1 MEYVHTPIPCCFKVN
16 RISIISNWISLS
28 VFLYCQFT
36 FFSWQFSHIHP
47 RKGALRRLSKVAC
60 FSGDLTL
67 LRRTTHFVRQ
77 FLRHEL
83 STLFFSRRE
92 TAKWITTNPTCMCC
106 FGVYSLAA
114 SQSVIIEFKNSLE
127 CWICALSDH
136 AIFKIVVRKLPTYI
150 KCVVAGLPVLKF
162 CVFEWMHSVKILSIF
177 KWVTKKITLTFCVS
191 TYL

>member
-1 MEYVHTPIPCCFKVN
+1 MELLLQ
-16 RISIISNWISLS
+16 WISLS
-28 VFLYCQFT
+28 VFLFRQFF

-83 STLFFSRRE
+83 SAIYYFSRRE
-92 TAKWITTNPTCMCC
+92 TAKWITTNPTYMCC

-114 SQSVIIEFKNSLE
+114 SQSVIIEFKNSFE
-127 CWICALSDH
+127 FWICALSDN
-136 AIFKIVVRKLPTYI
+136 AIFKIVVQKLTTYI
-150 KCVVAGLPVLKF
+150 KSVVTDWSASFEIF
-162 CVFEWMHSVKILSIF
+162 CVFEWMHRVSKYCQFSSELL
-177 KWVTKKITLTFCVS
+177 KKLLWRFVLVPIYSKYCEI
-191 TYL
+191 

>member
-1 MEYVHTPIPCCFKVN
+1 MNLSFCLFTSPI
-16 RISIISNWISLS
+16 L
-28 VFLYCQFT
+28 

-83 STLFFSRRE
+83 RAIYCFSRRE
-92 TAKWITTNPTCMCC
+92 TAKWITTNPTYMCC

-114 SQSVIIEFKNSLE
+114 SQSVIIEFKNSFE
-127 CWICALSDH
+127 FWICALSDN
-136 AIFKIVVRKLPTYI
+136 AIFKIVVQKLTTYI
-150 KCVVAGLPVLKF
+150 KSVVTGLPVLKF
-162 CVFEWMHSVKILSIF
+162 FVFLNECIECQNTVNF
-177 KWVTKKITLTFCVS
+177 QVS
-191 TYL
+191 Y

>member
-83 STLFFSRRE
+83 RAIYCFSRRE
-92 TAKWITTNPTCMCC
+92 TAKWITTNPTYMCC

-136 AIFKIVVRKLPTYI
+136 AIFKIVVRKLPKYI
-150 KCVVAGLPVLKF
+150 KSVVTGLPVLKF
-162 CVFEWMHSVKILSIF
+162 FVFLNECIECQNTVNF
-177 KWVTKKITLTFCVS
+177 QVS
-191 TYL
+191 Y

>member
-1 MEYVHTPIPCCFKVN
+1 MELLLQ
-16 RISIISNWISLS
+16 WISLS
-28 VFLYCQFT
+28 VFLFRQFF

-92 TAKWITTNPTCMCC
+92 TAKWITTTLLCAVL
-106 FGVYSLAA
+106 VYSLAA
-114 SQSVIIEFKNSLE
+114 PSNYIESYKFKIFLEFRILNSCSKIRSQWSRAIIT
-127 CWICALSDH
+127 
-136 AIFKIVVRKLPTYI
+136 IVVRKLPNYLHK
-150 KCVVAGLPVLKF
+150 KC
-162 CVFEWMHSVKILSIF
+162 CW
-177 KWVTKKITLTFCVS
+177 W
-191 TYL
+191 

>member
-83 STLFFSRRE
+83 RAIYYFSRRE
-92 TAKWITTNPTCMCC
+92 TAKWITTTPTYMCC

-114 SQSVIIEFKNSLE
+114 SQSVIIEFKNSFE
-127 CWICALSDH
+127 FWICALSDN
-136 AIFKIVVRKLPTYI
+136 AIFKIVVRKLHTYI
-150 KCVVAGLPVLKF
+150 KSVATGLPVLKF
-162 CVFEWMHSVKILSIF
+162 FVFLNECIECQNTVNF
-177 KWVTKKITLTFCVS
+177 QVS
-191 TYL
+191 Y